1 MLIVVKNVNTA
12 QATKVQ
18 FVDFSFI
25 ELFLNAGLIVKL
37 VIILLFLG
45 SIVSWAIIIDKLI
58 LFKKSAQ
65 ISLIIETLLM
75 KNYPIENIYREVSSG
90 GKIITKHPFA
100 AMLAAATG
108 NLNGKDIKYTS
119 KDEVWGNMKIAA
131 GRSFENIGANI
142 NFLATIANNA
152 PFIGL
157 FGTVWGIM
165 NSFKAIASVKSVA
178 LSVVAPGIA
187 EALLATAIGL
197 AVAIPSS
204 IFYNKFTSDLNS
216 MSDRAE
222 SFALKVI
229 TSISSED

>member
-1 MLIVVKNVNTA
+1 MKNVNTA

-37 VIILLFLG
+37 VIVLLFLG
-45 SIVSWAIIIDKLI
+45 SIVSWAIIIDKVI
-58 LFKKSAQ
+58 LFRKSAQ
-65 ISLIIETLLM
+65 ISIVIETLLI
-75 KNYPIENIYREVSSG
+75 KKYPIEGIYREISSG
-90 GKIITKHPFA
+90 GKAIARHPFA
-100 AMLAAATG
+100 VMLAAAMEEMR
-108 NLNGKDIKYTS
+108 GKDLKDVA

-131 GRSFENIGANI
+131 ARSFENIGSNV
-142 NFLATIANNA
+142 NLLATISNNA
-152 PFIGL
+152 PFVGL